1 MELKQQFFVNHPRAV
16 VWDFFGRMAEVAPCM
31 PGAALTEPPAGDLAK
46 FKLNVKLGPISA
58 TFVGDAE
65 VERDDAAF
73 RGVIRGN
80 SRDNR
85 GDSRV
90 KSVVEYVLTD
100 EPGGARTIVDIT
112 IDFTLTGRL
121 AQFSR
126 AGIVNDL
133 ATRLTADFA
142 RNLENALAPMA
153 AAQSGQPAGAGVTSA
168 SGAPASAGAAASAAT
183 ATEPAP
189 PKASASEIN
198 AGQLLLSVIWG
209 RIKALFGSLFRR

>member
-1 MELKQQFFVNHPRAV
+1 
-16 VWDFFGRMAEVAPCM
+16 M
-31 PGAALTEPPAGDLAK
+31 PGASLTEPPAGNLAK

-65 VERDDAAF
+65 IERDDANF
-73 RGVIRGN
+73 RGLIRGN

-90 KSVVEYVLTD
+90 KSLVEYTLT
-100 EPGGARTIVDIT
+100 EEAGGARTAVDIGV
-112 IDFTLTGRL
+112 DFTLTGRL

-142 RNLENALAPMA
+142 QNLEHALAPMA
-153 AAQSGQPAGAGVTSA
+153 AAGE
-168 SGAPASAGAAASAAT
+168 PASAGAAAT
-183 ATEPAP
+183 PAPTP
-189 PKASASEIN
+189 PKAGASEIN
-198 AGQLLLSVIWG
+198 AGQLLFSVIWS
-209 RIKALFGSLFRR
+209 RIKALFRSLFGR